1 MYDTNNQGKYFCW
14 QIRGRQMAK
23 SKMIS
28 FEIDTYKW
36 ILPVSIT
43 VNLVGNNHRVYNV
56 IISFLCFHL
65 IVCVDEDAR

>member
-1 MYDTNNQGKYFCW
+1 
-14 QIRGRQMAK
+14 MAK
-23 SKMIS
+23 SKIIS

-36 ILPVSIT
+36 ILPLSVN
-43 VNLVGNNHRVYNV
+43 VNLVGNNHRVYNI